1 MNQAD
6 YAAMTDEQLKRHIV
20 ENREDKAALRAYAE
34 RCDKQDFPVIA
45 NVKDISDLVPFA
57 FTVRAR
63 SARTVNANGARSEI

>member
-34 RCDKQDFPVIA
+34 RRDKQDFPVIA
-45 NVKDISDLVPFA
+45 NVKDIDFDSKLQTAIAQKLRNPA
-57 FTVRAR
+57 AT
-63 SARTVNANGARSEI
+63 